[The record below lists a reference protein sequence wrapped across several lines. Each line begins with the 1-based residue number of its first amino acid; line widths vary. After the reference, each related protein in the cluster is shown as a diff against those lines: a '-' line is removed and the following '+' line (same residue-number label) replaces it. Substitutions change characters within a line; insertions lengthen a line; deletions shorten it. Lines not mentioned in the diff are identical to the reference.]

1 MEVSRWLRTS
11 LPLAAICARLEAEFG
26 WPAFVID
33 AGVARLTV
41 DDLRLELKW
50 VPFDPRRELWG
61 NLMATLAAD
70 GRDFERRWDA
80 ALDALCEP
88 APRYRF
94 EDHYYLRSL
103 LGLDAFAAALQQ
115 TFQLPE
121 LHHDCE
127 NENEWCMVET
137 DDVVVHVSHAYRTG
151 HLPRVAAQALPT
163 AVQLLDR
170 DQGQGGGARRTRPGV
185 ARRLA
190 RALDRGAAGARARAG
205 AHRRGVAPPTSIPGP
220 VIITERPGRR
230 YRSTTPPSVLEQR
243 HR

>member
-1 MEVSRWLRTS
+1 MSRWLRTS

-137 DDVVVHVSHAYRTG
+137 DDVVVHVSHAYRLGTY
-151 HLPRVAAQALPT
+151 HEWQPKRCPPRCNYWIEIKVKAAAP
-163 AVQLLDR
+163 A
-170 DQGQGGGARRTRPGV
+170 
-185 ARRLA
+185 
-190 RALDRGAAGARARAG
+190 ALDQAWRVGWRERWIEALQELGRGQVHIDGVW
-205 AHRRGVAPPTSIPGP
+205 HRRRRSL
-220 VIITERPGRR
+220 GR
-230 YRSTTPPSVLEQR
+230 
-243 HR
+243 